1 MTPFNSR
8 LGDSELADRV
18 AAGDD
23 AALAVLYDRHAP
35 TCYRLALR
43 LARDATVA
51 EEAVQDAF
59 VGFWRGARSFD
70 PALGSVAGFLILLA
84 RRRAVDLIR
93 RSESRRAGPLP
104 EDYDVVDPGADEQVW
119 SRLRHLEA
127 RALLTSLPD
136 KERELLELAYF
147 DGFTQSELASRL
159 AIPIGTVKSRM
170 HAGLARLREL
180 LDADTAVPTPT
191 RAPVLLRQAP
201 VV

>member
-43 LARDATVA
+43 LARDVTVA

-119 SRLRHLEA
+119 NRLRHLEA

-180 LDADTAVPTPT
+180 LDADTAVPTRT

>member
-1 MTPFNSR
+1 MTTLIST
-8 LGDSELADRV
+8 LGDVELADRV
-18 AAGDD
+18 ATGDD

-35 TCYRLALR
+35 TCYRVALR
-43 LARDATVA
+43 LARDVTVA

-59 VGFWRGARSFD
+59 LGFWRAPRRFD
-70 PALGSVAGFLILLA
+70 PTLGSVAGFLILLA

-93 RSESRRAGPLP
+93 RGESRRAEPLP
-104 EDYDVVDPGADEQVW
+104 EDYDAVETGADEAVW

-127 RALLTSLPD
+127 RALVTSLPD

-147 DGFTQSELASRL
+147 EGFTQSELAARL

-170 HAGLARLREL
+170 HSGLARLRDRL
-180 LDADTAVPTPT
+180 ADDADPART
-191 RAPVLLRQAP
+191 PVLLRQAP